1 MIRMFDFR
9 CGNDHTHEAFVNDTV
24 RERECPVCGQIAQRQ
39 ISTPRVH
46 LEGTTGA
53 FPGAAMQWERKR
65 AEKIAQERKQAASHG
80 E

>member
-1 MIRMFDFR
+1 MKTLRDFK
-9 CGNDHTHEAFVNDTV
+9 CDNGHIHEAYVDSEV
-24 RERECPVCGQIAQRQ
+24 RSKPCPECGLEAVRMIG
-39 ISTPRVH
+39 TPKVM

-65 AEKIAQERKQAASHG
+65 AEKLAVERKQAASHG

>member
-1 MIRMFDFR
+1 MKVIFDFK
-9 CGNDHTHEAFVNDTV
+9 CDNGHIHEAFVDSKV
-24 RERECPVCGQIAQRQ
+24 REQPCPECGQTSYRL
-39 ISTPRVH
+39 ISTPQVM

-65 AEKIAQERKQAASHG
+65 AEKLAQERKVAASHG